1 MPRIPRQQHCATSA
15 YYHVMNRGHNREMLF
30 RDAQDCQ
37 HFLALLGRYRDR
49 FALRIYHY
57 CVMGNHFHLLVQL
70 VVGGQCLVSGM
81 VNRA

>member
-1 MPRIPRQQHCATSA
+1 
-15 YYHVMNRGHNREMLF
+15 MNRGHNREMLF

-37 HFLALLGRYRDR
+37 HFLALLGRYRDL
-49 FALRIYHY
+49 FALRLYHY
-57 CVMGNHFHLLVQL
+57 SVMGNHFHLLVQL